1 MYIGFLMG
9 KSEGKSSLERRTR
22 RWEENFKMALQELVQ
37 EGVGSM
43 NLVQD
48 WNR

>member
-1 MYIGFLMG
+1 MG
-9 KSEGKSSLERRTR
+9 KSEGKRPLERRTR
-22 RWEENFKMALQELVQ
+22 RWEDIFKMALQELLE